1 MARHEELSG
10 FQTVFHGTL
19 GFQAGGDEAGE
30 GPLSSDTLGM
40 CALEEKNQCSPLI
53 GETGETGLCPRK
65 EQSAPPI

>member
-40 CALEEKNQCSPLI
+40 CALEEKNQCSPVDR
-53 GETGETGLCPRK
+53 GDW
-65 EQSAPPI
+65 